1 MGQPHPTGKPALRM
15 LEEEG
20 FYFDRYIDIFDGG
33 PTVIA
38 DTDDIRAVREST
50 EETIT
55 EIGDG
60 GRTKVLLA
68 AGRLKDFRACFGSV
82 KRLPKHGL
90 CIDRRTADLLEV
102 DVGSTVLAVGR

>member
-38 DTDDIRAVREST
+38 DTDDIRAIREST
-50 EETIT
+50 EETIS
-55 EIGDG
+55 EIADG
-60 GRTKVLLA
+60 GRTKMLVA
-68 AGRLKDFRACFGSV
+68 AGRLKDFRACFATV
-82 KRLPKHGL
+82 KRLPKRGL
-90 CIDRRTADLLEV
+90 CIDRKAAELLEV
-102 DVGSTVLAVGR
+102 DVNDTVLAVGR